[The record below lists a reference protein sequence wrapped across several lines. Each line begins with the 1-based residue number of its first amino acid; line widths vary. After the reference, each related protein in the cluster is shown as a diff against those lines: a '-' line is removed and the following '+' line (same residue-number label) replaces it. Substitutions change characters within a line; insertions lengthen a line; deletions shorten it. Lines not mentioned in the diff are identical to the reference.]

1 MLVSDTITAM
11 WLHTSSS
18 RPLSEEG
25 ILSHASFDEFP
36 GTKNATEFNLCE
48 PQQPIPSPAGHISMM
63 PQLGLSPVPTNARV
77 CMRPEVSGRTQA
89 SNVSSSDMAQLSSPW
104 EITPALTPSK
114 RTAFIPSS
122 PRRCRSRAST
132 CFIVSNTSSTVSS
145 TSEATAT
152 RSFAMSDFSN
162 PRDPRGCGVRACF
175 MASSNRRCPSPGS
188 AMRLCVDICVF
199 RLSAFMS
206 NVSDSVPST
215 ARSLRLL
222 SMLRR
227 EPITLRLH
235 AFHSGIVPTQGR
247 SSLSVRKM
255 FPTTRPM

>member
-162 PRDPRGCGVRACF
+162 PRGCGVRACF

>member
-11 WLHTSSS
+11 WLHASSS

-25 ILSHASFDEFP
+25 ILSHASFDEVP

-48 PQQPIPSPAGHISMM
+48 PQQPIPSPEGHISMM

-114 RTAFIPSS
+114 RTAFMPSS

-162 PRDPRGCGVRACF
+162 TRGCGVRAYF

-188 AMRLCVDICVF
+188 AMRLCVDICAF

-206 NVSDSVPST
+206 NISDSVPST

>member
-25 ILSHASFDEFP
+25 ILSHASFDEVP

-162 PRDPRGCGVRACF
+162 PRGCGVRACF

-206 NVSDSVPST
+206 DVSDSVPST